1 MEEIEDKWTPYPTI
15 FTDLLPNFPAEV
27 YMTSD
32 SFDRSLPA
40 PRAKSCDAVRAS
52 EIWA

>member
-15 FTDLLPNFPAEV
+15 FTDLLPNFREEV

-40 PRAKSCDAVRAS
+40 PRTKPRDAL
-52 EIWA
+52 